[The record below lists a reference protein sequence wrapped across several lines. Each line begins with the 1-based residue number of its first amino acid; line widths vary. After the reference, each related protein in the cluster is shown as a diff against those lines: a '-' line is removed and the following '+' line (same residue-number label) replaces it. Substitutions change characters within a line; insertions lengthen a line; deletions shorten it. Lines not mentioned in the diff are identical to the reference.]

1 MSKAIP
7 YLIDD
12 VDASGKKLNPL
23 HAKKKAFSED
33 WLQQLLHKHPDILP
47 LDSFGEAFTPAISVG
62 REIAFIDNLF
72 VSTSGLITIVETKL
86 WRNPEGHRTVVAQ
99 ILEYAK
105 TLSQW
110 TYQEL
115 DKAVQ
120 NCFERM
126 DGKPKTL
133 YQLVKGKLEG
143 EDADEIEFQQ
153 KVQHSLENGKFAL
166 LIVGDK
172 IHPSATQLAEIIQ
185 SAPHMQYSL
194 GFVELNC
201 YRLDKQSDW
210 PLVVVPS
217 LIQKTK
223 EITRAVVKVV
233 YEEKKPE
240 INVVTPKEEKAS
252 TGRTNES
259 EFLAS
264 SPSDLKDSLES
275 YISSWIQGGYTIYWG
290 SVGFSL
296 RLHWKGKLRTIFE
309 AYPDSLT
316 IYQEKRLA
324 KAELPMEPYVEYKS
338 QLLSSS
344 VIGSAYANQRRYLY
358 YKDISNNDI
367 ELILRSTDNWAKAI
381 TRRLEDI
388 PLNE

>member
-1 MSKAIP
+1 MNNAEP
-7 YLIDD
+7 YLIHDLE
-12 VDASGKKLNPL
+12 ASGKKLTSLP
-23 HAKKKAFSED
+23 AKKKTFSED

-47 LDSFGEAFTPAISVG
+47 LESFGEAFTPAISVG
-62 REIAFIDNLF
+62 REILNIDNLF
-72 VSTSGLITIVETKL
+72 VSPSGLITIVETKL

-110 TYQEL
+110 TYPEL

-120 NCFERM
+120 NRFKGA

-133 YQLVKGKLEG
+133 YQLVMRKRDG
-143 EDADEIEFQQ
+143 EDADKIEFQQ
-153 KVQHSLENGKFAL
+153 KVQNSLENGKFAL

-210 PLVVVPS
+210 PLVVVPN

-223 EITRAVVKVV
+223 EITRAIVKVV
-233 YEEKKPE
+233 YEERKPE
-240 INVVTPKEEKAS
+240 VEVVTPKEEKTSA
-252 TGRTNES
+252 GHTNES
-259 EFLAS
+259 DFLVS
-264 SPSDLKDSLES
+264 LPSELKDSFES
-275 YISSWIQGGYTIYWG
+275 YISSWTQSGYTIYWG
-290 SVGFSL
+290 TVGFSL
-296 RLHWKGKLRTIFE
+296 KLLWKGKTRTIFD
-309 AYPDSLT
+309 AYPEYLS
-316 IYQEKRLA
+316 IYQEKRLT
-324 KAELPMEPYVEYKS
+324 KDDIPKEPHVEYKL

-344 VIGSAYANQRRYLY
+344 VIGSAYANKRRYLY
-358 YKDISNNDI
+358 YKDISIDDI
-367 ELILRSTDNWAKAI
+367 ELILRSTDNWARAI
-381 TRRLEDI
+381 SDLENADT
-388 PLNE
+388 